1 MARPKAESAGT
12 HEQERAPA
20 RLTTTIEIPLEA
32 LTITAAPPE
41 MLSQRNVEAVT
52 GIPARVYLE
61 AIRSSGFPLPVVKLG
76 KLRLIDRTAFLSYL
90 RTLAERPVL
99 PALPAAATEPVVSR
113 PRPLSGRERDGV
125 DVVLGELGYRRADA
139 PQSRERRRRAG

>member
-1 MARPKAESAGT
+1 MARPKAESART
-12 HEQERAPA
+12 HEQERGRA

-52 GIPARVYLE
+52 GIPARVYLD
-61 AIRSSGFPLPVVKLG
+61 AIRSSGFPLPVARLG
-76 KLRLIDRTAFLSYL
+76 KLRLVDRTAFLSYL
-90 RTLAERPVL
+90 RTLAERPAL
-99 PALPAAATEPVVSR
+99 PALTPVPTEPVVAR

-125 DVVLGELGYRRADA
+125 DVVLGELGYRRAD
-139 PQSRERRRRAG
+139 PPPSRERKRCTG